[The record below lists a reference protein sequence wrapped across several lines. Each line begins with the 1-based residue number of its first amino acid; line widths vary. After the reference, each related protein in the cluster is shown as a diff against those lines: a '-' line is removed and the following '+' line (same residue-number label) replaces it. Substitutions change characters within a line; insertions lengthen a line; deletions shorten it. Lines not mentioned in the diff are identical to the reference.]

1 MGPYSI
7 TLLLSK
13 KAMRDPKSPHRFP
26 RLVHLGLLLLLLAPG
41 LASVEAQPSPE
52 PAAAATMALA
62 DADAEAGAEASA
74 AEIER
79 PRPGWLALLG
89 VIAFVLLL
97 SQRRVV
103 RHDSVESA

>member
-62 DADAEAGAEASA
+62 DAEAGAEATS